1 MSLISI
7 IVPVYN
13 AERTLRQCVDSILS
27 QEMEDFELVLVDDG
41 SRDASPVLC
50 DAYASQDGRVC
61 VVHQQNGGVSAARN
75 AGLDMARGEWV
86 TFIDSDDYVT
96 EGYFNGVAE
105 RHEDLLVR
113 GYRTFNG
120 QREDNCLT
128 AELIQPSETIKAF
141 LEQFVANSVVRCP
154 WAKFYKRT
162 LIADLRFLTDM
173 KVGEDAW
180 FVFRYLSRCHS
191 YGVLT
196 GGQYVVRV
204 AEEPDEV
211 KYAVTVDYA
220 VRSLQHLQDAFV
232 ELAAAHA
239 LRRSLFFPYIGYFKR
254 ISKNDWSMDKR
265 KWYGDERIKKLYRY
279 VWPDLSLKQ
288 KSRLLLAILTRR

>member
-1 MSLISI
+1 M
-7 IVPVYN
+7 PVYY

-41 SRDASPVLC
+41 SSDASPALC
-50 DAYASQDGRVC
+50 DAYAHQDGRVR

-96 EGYFNGVAE
+96 EGYFDGIEN
-105 RHEDLLVR
+105 RQEDLLVR

-128 AELIQPSETIKAF
+128 ADVLQDCGNLKMF
-141 LEQFVANSVVRCP
+141 LEHYIANSVVRGP
-154 WAKFYKRT
+154 VFKFYRRK

-204 AEEPDEV
+204 AEEPDDV

-239 LRRSLFFPYIGYFKR
+239 LRRNLFFPYIGYFKR

-265 KWYGDERIKKLYRY
+265 KWYGDERIKILYRY